1 MYSQV
6 NIFLIWVCF
15 GKFIDFLSISYFNL
29 YQTIYFVNFSP
40 HSNLQYIDEEGKEHY
55 HTLKGYPKYLEK
67 KVTLLK
73 HFLTYMNDHLLKV
86 FTK

>member
-1 MYSQV
+1 M
-6 NIFLIWVCF
+6 
-15 GKFIDFLSISYFNL
+15 SI
-29 YQTIYFVNFSP
+29 FSP

-86 FTK
+86 FTKKNCYFRVKCLSTWLAWANENQES